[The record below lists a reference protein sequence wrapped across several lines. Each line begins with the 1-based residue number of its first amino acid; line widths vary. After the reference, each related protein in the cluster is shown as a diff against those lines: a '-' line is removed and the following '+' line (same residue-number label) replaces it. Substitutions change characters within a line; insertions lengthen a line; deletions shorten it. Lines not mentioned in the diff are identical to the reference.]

1 MQGFFHIVFYWLY
14 LCVMGKKGHI
24 VCILLLSFCMAKSQA
39 VRKNLVSANCL
50 QFHHQMY
57 VFGLQETKTAL
68 TFKCFSYNDKLQLK
82 DSAEY
87 NLGKHTV
94 PDYLE
99 ISSDTLH
106 NVLNFY
112 FQLANQKNMVTL
124 LRLNDTLGKICAV
137 ENYDANHVNSLTAFD
152 DEKYIY
158 KEDMYTIRT
167 GIDSGG
173 KQFFLSR
180 YSLKTMLQ
188 PFEYDFKWQF
198 AFERKYIHRATV
210 LYADSNYVMV
220 YAHVSDGPKK
230 GQWILRINAG
240 NGALIKGT
248 KLSIKGD
255 PRYFLVSNSSYTKK
269 TNSID
274 LIGSIYAA
282 ESMDFTAKTFNFVN
296 LSKNHKLFLIT
307 IDSAGEVVDRVEK
320 LFALPLQINKGSF
333 VTSYHV
339 KIREFKRINT
349 NSFDVW
355 ADLYELYDPN
365 TLNYYSSWHID
376 INPDEVDYAITPSKF
391 LVATKAIPNFSSFA
405 KGDTYGKFH
414 LDDISDYDKFKYK
427 PLLNPVV
434 IKTNMDDVGNSSF
447 VLKKTNISNAT
458 KSYNYVFMGKKGLEN
473 KVILRSEQGQNV
485 NMLFIDKQHY
495 ISFITNVSNSD
506 FELKLNSL

>member
-1 MQGFFHIVFYWLY
+1 
-14 LCVMGKKGHI
+14 MGKKGHI
-24 VCILLLSFCMAKSQA
+24 LYIFLLFFGIAKSQTL
-39 VRKNLVSANCL
+39 RKNLVSANCL
-50 QFHHQMY
+50 PFHDKVY
-57 VFGLQETKTAL
+57 VFGLQESKSSL
-68 TFKCFSYNDKLQLK
+68 RFKCFSYNYKLELK

-87 NLGKHTV
+87 DLGKHSI
-94 PDYLE
+94 PDFLE

-112 FQLANQKNMVTL
+112 FQLANQKNTVTL
-124 LRLNDTLGKICAV
+124 LRLNDTLGKVCAV
-137 ENYDANHVNSLTAFD
+137 ENYDANHINSLTAFD

-158 KEDMYTIRT
+158 KEDLYTIRT
-167 GIDSGG
+167 NTDSAG

-180 YSLKTMLQ
+180 YNLKSMLQ

-230 GQWILRINAG
+230 GQWILRINAA
-240 NGALIKGT
+240 NGTLVKGT

-255 PRYFLVSNSSYTKK
+255 PRYFLVSNSVYSKK

-274 LIGSIYAA
+274 LIGSVYNA
-282 ESMDFTAKTFNFVN
+282 ESFDLNTKAFNFVN

-307 IDSAGEVVDRVEK
+307 LDSAGEVVARVEK
-320 LFALPLQINKGSF
+320 LFALPIQINKGSF

-339 KIREFKRINT
+339 KIREFKKINQ

-376 INPDEVDYAITPSKF
+376 IIPDDVDYAITPSKF
-391 LVATKAIPNFSSFA
+391 FIATKAIPNFSSFA
-405 KGDTYGKFH
+405 KGDLYGKFH
-414 LDDISDYDKFKYK
+414 LDDIGDYDKFKYK
-427 PLLNPVV
+427 ALLNPVV
-434 IKTNMDDVGNSSF
+434 IRTAIDEAGNSSF
-447 VLKKTNISNAT
+447 LLKKTNISNAT
-458 KSYNYVFMGKKGLEN
+458 KAYNYVFMGKKGLEN

-485 NMLFIDKQHY
+485 NLFFIDKQHY
-495 ISFITNVSNSD
+495 ISFMTNISNSD
-506 FELKLNSL
+506 FELKLNAL

>member
-1 MQGFFHIVFYWLY
+1 MQGFFNIVFYWLY

-24 VCILLLSFCMAKSQA
+24 FCILLLVLSMAKGQS
-39 VRKNLVSANCL
+39 VKKNLISSNCL
-50 QFHHQMY
+50 RFHHNLY
-57 VFGLQETKTAL
+57 VFGLQENKTSL
-68 TFKCFSYNDKLQLK
+68 TFKCFSYNDKLELK
-82 DSAEY
+82 DSADY
-87 NLGKHTV
+87 NLGKYSV
-94 PDYLE
+94 PDFLE

-112 FQLANQKNMVTL
+112 FQLANQKNVVTL
-124 LRLNDTLGKICAV
+124 VRLNDTLGKVCSV

-152 DEKYIY
+152 DERYLF

-167 GIDSGG
+167 SSDSAG

-188 PFEYDFKWQF
+188 AFEYDFKWQF
-198 AFERKYIHRATV
+198 AFERKYIHRATI

-230 GQWILRINAG
+230 GQWILRINATTG
-240 NGALIKGT
+240 LLIKGT
-248 KLSIKGD
+248 KLSAKGD
-255 PRYFLVSNSSYTKK
+255 PRYFLVSNSIYTKK

-274 LIGSIYAA
+274 LIGSIYVP
-282 ESMDFTAKTFNFVN
+282 ECMDFKTKAFNFVN

-307 IDSAGEVVDRVEK
+307 IDSAGEVVSRVEK

-333 VTSYHV
+333 VSSYHV
-339 KIREFKRINT
+339 KIREFKKVNT
-349 NSFDVW
+349 TGFDVW

-376 INPDEVDYAITPSKF
+376 ISPDDVDYAITPSKF
-391 LVATKAIPNFSSFA
+391 FVATKAIPNFSSFA

-414 LDDISDYDKFKYK
+414 LDDIGDYDKFKYK

-434 IKTNMDDVGNSSF
+434 IKTEKEDTGNSF
-447 VLKKTNISNAT
+447 YVLKKTNISNAT
-458 KSYNYVFMGKKGLEN
+458 KTYNHVFMGKKGLEN
-473 KVILRSEQGQNV
+473 KVILRSEQGQTIN
-485 NMLFIDKQHY
+485 LFFIDKQHY
-495 ISFITNVSNSD
+495 ISFITNIANSD
-506 FELKLNSL
+506 FELKMNVL